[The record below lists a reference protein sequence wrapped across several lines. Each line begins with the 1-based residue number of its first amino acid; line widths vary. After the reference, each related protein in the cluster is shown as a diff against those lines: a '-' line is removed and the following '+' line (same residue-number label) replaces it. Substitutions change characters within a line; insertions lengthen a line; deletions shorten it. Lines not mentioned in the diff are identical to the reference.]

1 MFLGQCQLSNVNQ
14 YISWSNRL
22 SHIVASEIVS
32 CQKVSDR
39 VEMIEFFMDAALICC
54 RLGNFNSC
62 VSLTAGLSLPVIQRL
77 TKTWARIEDTKLR
90 VLQHICDPVSNFRNY
105 RVILKMFESENTTP
119 VLVPMFA
126 VFLKDCFFRLKPCVD
141 SENAN
146 TDRQLQVRVKKNL
159 NFLNFF
165 YSWYSLFDFLV
176 LGRPGSS
183 YRRFFN
189 LEEQKNSNH

>member
-1 MFLGQCQLSNVNQ
+1 
-14 YISWSNRL
+14 
-22 SHIVASEIVS
+22 
-32 CQKVSDR
+32 
-39 VEMIEFFMDAALICC
+39 MIEFFMDAALICC

-146 TDRQLQVRVKKNL
+146 TDRQLQVCVKKDQ
-159 NFLNFF
+159 NFLQLFF
-165 YSWYSLFDFLV
+165 TVDIVYFIFLV

-189 LEEQKNSNH
+189 LEEQENSNH